1 MSEYERPS
9 RAITDQP
16 MKRRPNGNTEDE
28 NAQLSSIQGECD
40 APTDRATT
48 ALPALTGSCPEQV
61 RTAGAVSPKIRGC
74 KRSDGVPP
82 AHRLEAAFRAGPL
95 GATRRNAEDDDATE
109 ENAAPSA
116 VAEALDA
123 WIARNLAAL
132 QERAE
137 HGCSAF
143 EQRLAEAG
151 QGLPRSA
158 RGHIGVRV
166 RPQRAELAT
175 PGAFSIEWVT
185 YRHVRTASGVVYL
198 SDYIRKGDGDR
209 YPKSAFRGIARD
221 WQRPLVEEAEQR
233 FGAIRAAARQLAEV
247 RTRFRAVAKRC
258 RELGLDGDSGP

>member
-1 MSEYERPS
+1 M
-9 RAITDQP
+9 T
-16 MKRRPNGNTEDE
+16 RRPNGNTEDE
-28 NAQLSSIQGECD
+28 NALAPSDRGERD
-40 APTDRATT
+40 TASVRATT
-48 ALPALTGSCPEQV
+48 ALPALTGSCPRQV

-74 KRSDGVPP
+74 EHPAGVPP

-95 GATRRNAEDDDATE
+95 GATGRDAEDDDATE
-109 ENAAPSA
+109 EDAAPSA

-132 QERAE
+132 QARAE
-137 HGCSAF
+137 QGCSAF

-151 QGLPRSA
+151 RELPRSA
-158 RGHIGVRV
+158 WGRIGVRV
-166 RPQRAELAT
+166 RAQRAERAT

-221 WQRPLVEEAEQR
+221 WQRPLVEEAEQG
-233 FGAIRAAARQLAEV
+233 FGAIRAAVRQLAEV
-247 RTRFRAVAKRC
+247 RTRFRAAAKRC
-258 RELGLDGDSGP
+258 RELDLDDDAAR

>member
-1 MSEYERPS
+1 M
-9 RAITDQP
+9 T
-16 MKRRPNGNTEDE
+16 RRPNGNTEDLNE
-28 NAQLSSIQGECD
+28 GLHAARGECD

-48 ALPALTGSCPEQV
+48 VLPALTGSRPRQV

-74 KRSDGVPP
+74 ERSADVPP

-95 GATRRNAEDDDATE
+95 GATGRDAEDDDATE
-109 ENAAPSA
+109 EDGAPSDI
-116 VAEALDA
+116 AEALDA

-137 HGCSAF
+137 QGCNAF

-151 QGLPRSA
+151 RGLPRSA
-158 RGHIGVRV
+158 RGRIGVRV
-166 RPQRAELAT
+166 RPQRANRAT

-185 YRHVRTASGVVYL
+185 YRHVHTAAGVVYL

-221 WQRPLVEEAEQR
+221 WQRPLVEEAEQG

-247 RTRFRAVAKRC
+247 RTRFRAAAKRC
-258 RELGLDGDSGP
+258 RELGLDGDTPQ